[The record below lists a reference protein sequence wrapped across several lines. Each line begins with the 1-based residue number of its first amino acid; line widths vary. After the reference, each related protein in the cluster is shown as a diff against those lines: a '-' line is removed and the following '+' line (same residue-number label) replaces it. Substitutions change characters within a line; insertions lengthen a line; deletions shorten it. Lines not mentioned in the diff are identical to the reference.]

1 MDTIKASEILVCNMR
16 DDGVL
21 LVTAY
26 KHNDEVVAADRFSFE
41 YEGRREE
48 SAFERRGFKDEKELE
63 AFARASIIPSLAKKF
78 PAEFPMGRDTKILA
92 DFCPMTLGSEAIN
105 AQNYAEMKL

>member
-41 YEGRREE
+41 YEGKREE
-48 SAFERRGFKDEKELE
+48 SAWLLSVIREKKRLKPQPSIAQALDFRR
-63 AFARASIIPSLAKKF
+63 
-78 PAEFPMGRDTKILA
+78 
-92 DFCPMTLGSEAIN
+92 
-105 AQNYAEMKL
+105 